1 MTTHPPSR
9 RVDDVVDIVWPV
21 LVLSGLLA
29 AATMLAGGSA
39 ARLLLTLLAVLL
51 FPGYVLSLFVFPLA
65 KTPGDDPTE
74 RVGDGSG
81 LGLAALGTTE
91 RWAVALGFSIC
102 LMPLYGLLI
111 TLAELPFA
119 LRSVMGV
126 VVGVVTVL
134 TVLALVRRLRLRVD
148 APVLLPGRPTPLA
161 SLRAAT
167 ASRSTG
173 RVVSN
178 AVIVVT
184 LLAAVSAL
192 AVGITLPPAGSQYTT
207 ASLLTVGENGSLVA
221 AGYPHDLAP
230 EETAELV
237 LVLSNNEGTAT
248 DYTVVVQS
256 QRVALDGT
264 VTETRYLDEFSTQL
278 RNGET
283 WERPHEVA
291 PLLDGDRV
299 RLAYLVYR
307 GSPPADPTVENAYRS
322 LTLWVREPMPGATS
336 ETEAAA
342 VVAVDVQHDVAGG
355 FDAARV
361 ETGWTSATTLPPVVV
376 R

>member
-1 MTTHPPSR
+1 MTSHPPSR
-9 RVDDVVDIVWPV
+9 RVDDVVDVVWPV

-51 FPGYVLSLFVFPLA
+51 FPGYALSLFVFPLA
-65 KTPGDDPTE
+65 KTPGDDTTE
-74 RVGDGSG
+74 SVGDGSG
-81 LGLAALGTTE
+81 LGLAALGATE
-91 RWAVALGFSIC
+91 RWAVAFGFSIC
-102 LMPLYGLLI
+102 LMPLYGLLV

-119 LRSVMGV
+119 LRSVMGI

-134 TVLALVRRLRLRVD
+134 TALALVRRLRLRVD
-148 APVLLPGRPTPLA
+148 APVSLPGRPTPLA

-173 RVVSN
+173 RAVSN
-178 AVIVVT
+178 AVVVVT

-207 ASLLTVGENGSLVA
+207 ASLLTVDDNGSLVA

-237 LVLSNNEGTAT
+237 LVLSNNEGTAA

-264 VTETRYLDEFSTQL
+264 VTETRYLDEFSAQL

-307 GSPPADPTVENAYRS
+307 GSPPAEPTVENAYRS

-336 ETEAAA
+336 EAETAA
-342 VVAVDVQHDVAGG
+342 VVAVDGQRDVAGG
-355 FDAARV
+355 FDAAGI
-361 ETGWTSATTLPPVVV
+361 ETRWTSATTLPLVVV